1 MIIHPS
7 SWESKHHA
15 FCSIESKHWIHNHPV
30 MGKAVSHGTSIATR
44 QQQRHAGSQGHLGE
58 ATSRSRSRANVSFL
72 GPDLPLDK
80 LTGET
85 GEKRKQLLL
94 KWEVALCFLI
104 FAICSKEKKYMICE
118 YHGWLSISS
127 HQQ

>member
-1 MIIHPS
+1 MVIHPS
-7 SWESKHHA
+7 SWESITILPWEKLFPIAHLL
-15 FCSIESKHWIHNHPV
+15 V
-30 MGKAVSHGTSIATR
+30 ATR
-44 QQQRHAGSQGHLGE
+44 QQQRHAGSQRHLGE

-72 GPDLPLDK
+72 GPDLPFDK

-94 KWEVALCFLI
+94 KWEVALCFLV
-104 FAICSKEKKYMICE
+104 FAICSKKKKYMICE